1 MKDRESNIDELFHR
15 RLYHTEVPPPEMVWG
30 QIETALQ
37 QKRRRKWLLGVFLCI
52 CAAIGVIG
60 FMWNRTYV
68 EQVQAVSTIDAQEIG
83 RSLPTQSR
91 QNPTLAPTSETGMAS
106 VTPAQTVDV
115 TAPNKVQTTSSET
128 YPRPSGALDPKG
140 AGPRQTHNWRVN
152 PLPLPSQ
159 KKNTPE
165 DTAPIRAVDP
175 AISATSVAQPAKMET
190 RPDTAQG
197 TAGDEAAD
205 LDLAHLPLTDYD
217 YLSKSAKRPTA
228 KMFRIVRKKKE
239 QKKCFD
245 FEENSTAW
253 FVDAYVGP
261 SLAFKSL
268 TATPDNTPYLQK
280 RQTSEKRDWASFHLG
295 IRGTYVFKRHF
306 LMRAGLHYDH
316 STEVFEQLTPG
327 KLRHI
332 LDFNPITGKWDTVG
346 VTQGTYRTRTFN
358 RLGMLDIPVM
368 VGGEMRFGNMGLSA
382 NAGMSFNMLFWKRGQ
397 VMDTNTDKPAWFTPK
412 RNQLDVF
419 RERTGMSIMGSV
431 QYSWHLHP
439 HMRLYLEPYYRQVL
453 DPVSLGSHPVEQRH
467 RVFGLSFG
475 ATRIF

>member
-37 QKRRRKWLLGVFLCI
+37 QKRRRKWLLGVFLCT
-52 CAAIGVIG
+52 CAVVGAIG
-60 FMWNRTYV
+60 FMWNRTYA
-68 EQVQAVSTIDAQEIG
+68 EQSQAVSAIEPQEIG
-83 RSLPTQSR
+83 RSAPTQSR
-91 QNPTLAPTSETGMAS
+91 QNPTWVPTSETGMAS
-106 VTPAQTVDV
+106 VASTQTVDA
-115 TAPNKVQTTSSET
+115 TAPNKAQTTSNET

-140 AGPRQTHNWRVN
+140 VGHRQTNNWRVN

-159 KKNTPE
+159 KKNTLE
-165 DTAPIRAVDP
+165 DIAPIRAVDP
-175 AISATSVAQPAKMET
+175 GISSTSAAPLAKVEAQ
-190 RPDTAQG
+190 PDTAQATVG
-197 TAGDEAAD
+197 NEDTD
-205 LDLAHLPLTDYD
+205 LDLAHLPLTNYD

-245 FEENSTAW
+245 FEGNSTAW

-268 TATPDNTPYLQK
+268 TATPDNTSYLQK
-280 RQTSEKRDWASFHLG
+280 RQSSEKRDWASFHLG
-295 IRGTYVFKRHF
+295 VRGTYVFKRHF

-327 KLRHI
+327 KWQYVI
-332 LDFNPITGKWDTVG
+332 DFDPVTGKLDTVG
-346 VTQGTYRTRTFN
+346 ASQGTYRTRTFN
-358 RLGMLDIPVM
+358 RLGMLDIPIM
-368 VGGEMRFGNMGLSA
+368 VGGEIRFGNMGLSA
-382 NAGMSFNMLFWKRGQ
+382 NAGVSFNMLFWKRGQ
-397 VMDTNTDKPAWFTPK
+397 VIDSNTDQPAWFTPK

-439 HMRLYLEPYYRQVL
+439 NMRLYLEPYYRQVL